1 MKYFLFRNYTIE
13 PFFKG
18 FNAEF
23 SGYEDISIIDKT
35 ADTYIWFYLMPHKPN
50 NEITAKE
57 IENYCEML
65 DLVSKNIGADKDFII
80 FTMSPLYK
88 INYIASDTVL
98 ENAIAKYNEKIYS
111 MSAKVIDFGDFVARF
126 SGEELV
132 DWKYYFL
139 SQMPLNPKLAL
150 QFGKWFS
157 RQLEIIQMKRKK
169 CLVLDLDN
177 TLWHGIL
184 GEDEIKMGEDY
195 PGNAYRFFQNY
206 LLELS
211 KKGIILTICSKNNEK
226 DVMNI
231 LENHPDMIL
240 KKDVFSAMKIN
251 WNNKADNIREIAE
264 ELNIGLDCIVF
275 IDDNPAEREL
285 VKQTFSE
292 ITVPE
297 FPAQPYLYPI
307 FIKQLTDNYFS
318 AYTLTNEDLVKTQ
331 QYKENA
337 ERVQYKAQFVDMD
350 SYLRGLE
357 IELTIEPLNEFNK
370 ARFAQLTQKTN
381 QFNLTTKRY
390 TEAQI
395 QSFADNGDLVFG
407 LRVKDKFGDYGISGL
422 VIVLITGEKAHID
435 TFLLSCRVLGKG
447 IEQSF
452 VKKLLKKLPEKGVK
466 TITAEYIKS
475 EKNEQVE
482 KFYETVEFAEW
493 RENER
498 KSEASNARSIRF
510 IRNI

>member
-1 MKYFLFRNYTIE
+1 
-13 PFFKG
+13 
-18 FNAEF
+18 
-23 SGYEDISIIDKT
+23 
-35 ADTYIWFYLMPHKPN
+35 
-50 NEITAKE
+50 
-57 IENYCEML
+57 
-65 DLVSKNIGADKDFII
+65 
-80 FTMSPLYK
+80 
-88 INYIASDTVL
+88 
-98 ENAIAKYNEKIYS
+98 
-111 MSAKVIDFGDFVARF
+111 
-126 SGEELV
+126 
-132 DWKYYFL
+132 
-139 SQMPLNPKLAL
+139 
-150 QFGKWFS
+150 
-157 RQLEIIQMKRKK
+157 
-169 CLVLDLDN
+169 
-177 TLWHGIL
+177 
-184 GEDEIKMGEDY
+184 
-195 PGNAYRFFQNY
+195 
-206 LLELS
+206 
-211 KKGIILTICSKNNEK
+211 
-226 DVMNI
+226 MNI

-264 ELNIGLDCIVF
+264 ELNIGLDSIVF

-307 FIKQLTDNYFS
+307 FVKQLTDNYFS
-318 AYTLTNEDLVKTQ
+318 AYTLTNEDLAKTQ

-337 ERVQYKAQFVDMD
+337 ERVQYKTQFVDMD

-370 ARFAQLTQKTN
+370 PRFAQLTQKTN

-447 IEQSF
+447 IEQNF